1 MGQDRLQS
9 ILITGGAG
17 YIGRT
22 LTRACLSA
30 GHSVTVLDDLSNGDL
45 DGIAP
50 TAAFVQADLTDCE
63 AVSATLRRQS
73 IDLVIHLAART
84 RIGESFASPDLYMTS
99 NVEATRRLIKTVVE
113 AGPRPF
119 LFASTAAVYGDAK
132 STPVREDGPT
142 APTSPY
148 GLSKLMAENLL
159 RDAAARFGFPWLA
172 VRYFNVA
179 GGERGLLKAA
189 RSRDQALFPA
199 ARAVAEGKS
208 LRLSIYGRDHPTAD
222 GACVRDYIH
231 MADLVRAHLGLIEKL
246 SRGEISGVVN
256 LGSGCGASV
265 LDVVTAFERRIGR
278 TLPLCEAPARI
289 GEAAHVVADMGKL
302 KSWLPDWCPQE
313 SDLDSLTASEL
324 GLYRSPK
331 EKGSDAFLHRTL
343 RGLKS
348 KQA

>member
-1 MGQDRLQS
+1 VQS

-17 YIGRT
+17 YIGRA

-30 GHSVTVLDDLSNGDL
+30 GHGVTVLDDLSNSDL
-45 DGIAP
+45 SGVAP
-50 TAAFVQADLTDCE
+50 KAAFVQADVADCE
-63 AVSATLRRQS
+63 AISLVLHRRS

-84 RIGESFASPDLYMTS
+84 RIGESFASPDLYMAK
-99 NVEATRRLIKTVVE
+99 NVEATRRLIETVVE

-179 GGERGLLKAA
+179 GGERSLLNAA
-189 RSRDQALFPA
+189 PSQDQTLFPA

-208 LRLSIYGRDHPTAD
+208 LRLSIYGRDHPTVD

-231 MADLVRAHLGLIEKL
+231 IADLVRAQLGLIQRL
-246 SRGEISGVVN
+246 GRGEISGTVN
-256 LGSGCGASV
+256 LGTGYGASV

-278 TLPLCEAPARI
+278 ALPLREAPARP

-302 KSWLPDWCPQE
+302 KSWLPDWRPQE
-313 SDLDSLTASEL
+313 SDLDSLAASEL
-324 GLYRSPK
+324 GLYRNPK
-331 EKGSDAFLHRTL
+331 AKGSDAFLHRTL

-348 KQA
+348 NQAQR